1 MIAWVP
7 TIASTFHL
15 GRGPRANPRGNLWSS
30 KGRGLQ
36 WRWKTTGPVSQEK
49 NQESAGQKGGESL
62 KEEDERLS
70 FRWGPL
76 CSLGAWFA
84 ICFFRNILLKD
95 VSHRNVQH
103 FSSPQQLHVASGYYP
118 GQHRYRLCPSLQKVL
133 GDGAGLDHGWVMG
146 ESGESHGEPGLAPG
160 EAVRAKALQTSG
172 NKSVPVPYPEIL
184 LLLQF
189 QALSWVVRESPL
201 DSFICLVCSEIN
213 IPTALGNLKNIKHKN
228 GCKSSG
234 CL

>member
-133 GDGAGLDHGWVMG
+133 GSGAGLDHGWGEPWGARVGPRGSSKSQSSSNIWKQVSASSIPWNTTFATISSSVMG
-146 ESGESHGEPGLAPG
+146 G
-160 EAVRAKALQTSG
+160 K
-172 NKSVPVPYPEIL
+172 
-184 LLLQF
+184 
-189 QALSWVVRESPL
+189 RESTWL
-201 DSFICLVCSEIN
+201 LHLFGVQWN
-213 IPTALGNLKNIKHKN
+213 
-228 GCKSSG
+228 
-234 CL
+234 